1 MSLPN
6 AAMAYLD
13 THWPEHLA
21 RTQAF
26 LRQPSVSAQ
35 GWGVR
40 ECADLLRGW
49 LIAAGANVELH
60 GRESHP
66 IVFAEWRAAQADAP
80 TLLIYGMYDVQPVD
94 NQDWTTPPFA
104 AEIWHHPL
112 GGESIVARGACNSKG
127 PLMAM
132 LHVIEAFQATSG
144 LPVHIKWT
152 IEGEEEIGS
161 LALEGFYR
169 DHRDRLRGDAAFEPF
184 WSQSLPG
191 DPPNVI
197 LGTKGVLGLEFIAR
211 SGAWGGSRDVIH
223 SSLGVWVASPAWR
236 LIQALDTLVDAHQRL
251 TVDDI
256 PEYGEVLASDEGLL
270 QAMAARMDPVEEQ
283 RRLGVQRFK
292 DEAEPAELARRL
304 SFAPMLNL
312 NGIKAGYLGEGSHT
326 ILPNE
331 ARATAD
337 FRMPPGFDVADVLA
351 KLRAHLDRRG
361 FTDVE
366 VLTDSGYPAA
376 RTPLEAPVVQAML
389 AAYRA
394 LGVEPVVEPIEPSA
408 TPYYLYTDVLGVPF
422 VWGGLGWAGGSHGPD
437 EWCSVQGLRDL
448 MRSTAAFLDAF
459 AKPVQPTPSGRV
471 AA

>member
-1 MSLPN
+1 MSLPI
-6 AAMAYLD
+6 ATLKYLEA
-13 THWPEHLA
+13 HWPEHLA

-40 ECADLLRGW
+40 ECAELLRGW
-49 LIAAGANVELH
+49 LIAAGAAVELH

-66 IVFAEWRAAQADAP
+66 IVFAEWRAVRPDAP

-104 AEIWHHPL
+104 AEIWNHPL
-112 GGESIVARGACNSKG
+112 GGESIVARGSCNSKG

-132 LHVIEAFQATSG
+132 LHVIEAFQATGG

-169 DHRDRLRGDAAFEPF
+169 DQRERLSADAAFEPF
-184 WSQSLPG
+184 WSQGQPG

-197 LGTKGVLGLEFIAR
+197 LGTKGVLGLEFVAR
-211 SGAWGGSRDVIH
+211 SGEWGGSRDVIH

-236 LIQALDTLVDAHQRL
+236 LIQALDTLVDAQQRL
-251 TVDDI
+251 TVDGI
-256 PEYGEVLASDEGLL
+256 PEYGTVLASDEGLL

-292 DEAEPAELARRL
+292 DEADPAELARRL

-331 ARATAD
+331 AHATAD

-351 KLRAHLDRRG
+351 RLRAHLDRRG

-394 LGVEPVVEPIEPSA
+394 LGVEPVIEPIEPSA

-448 MRSTAAFLDAF
+448 MRSTAGFLHAF
-459 AKPVQPTPSGRV
+459 AEQARTTSADR